1 MIYLQF
7 LRSST
12 NPSQTH
18 AKSSKPKQHNTSASH
33 HTKPHVL
40 NPLPPGSPLLLPSS
54 AFGGGA
60 NSSGGARHPYS
71 PRTLASSE
79 AKSRD
84 TKAAGGGVFPNVM
97 IDKKSSSAASTGRFP
112 DVLPFKDKG
121 QSYLV

>member
-60 NSSGGARHPYS
+60 RHPYS

-97 IDKKSSSAASTGRFP
+97 IDKKSSSAAATGRFP
-112 DVLPFKDKG
+112 DILPFKDKG